1 MLHTEPPPSYPGS
14 NAVAAA
20 DVMAT
25 GGSEELEVK
34 HAYNLHFSEES
45 IRKGFLSLQ
54 SFLLSHSITPYNF
67 IKSIKSRQ
75 PKQGRAEDFSL
86 GARSKTESGGGVLGD
101 GAAPPSSPARGS
113 GGALCGEALPAGFAA
128 EPRPPK
134 GFPLL

>member
-45 IRKGFLSLQ
+45 IRKGFLSPVVFIITLN
-54 SFLLSHSITPYNF
+54 HS
-67 IKSIKSRQ
+67 
-75 PKQGRAEDFSL
+75 L
-86 GARSKTESGGGVLGD
+86 
-101 GAAPPSSPARGS
+101 
-113 GGALCGEALPAGFAA
+113 
-128 EPRPPK
+128 
-134 GFPLL
+134 